1 MQLSQNQKIF
11 SEYFSA
17 FLKSTSAS
25 KAIFFWNYR
34 LEKAELLK
42 CQKSRMSE
50 HLWTVNMLKGLKGP
64 NHFLN
69 LHGSIFDTFFDH
81 SETESACKT
90 VF

>member
-1 MQLSQNQKIF
+1 
-11 SEYFSA
+11 
-17 FLKSTSAS
+17 
-25 KAIFFWNYR
+25 
-34 LEKAELLK
+34 
-42 CQKSRMSE
+42 MSE